1 MIKLETFT
9 INDIPVMINWN
20 FSADELFQFGGDAF
34 THPLTEE
41 QIINFM
47 KTENSMFFK
56 VIDTEEDVVIGV
68 GEIVLMEDNIAKL
81 ARIVIGERNSRGKG
95 YGQRMMTTFV
105 EYAREQLGR
114 EKVILNVF
122 EWNIGA
128 IKCYEKIGFTF
139 VDVPPRSF
147 KLPNGEL
154 WYSKQMEFT
163 AIL

>member
-9 INDIPVMINWN
+9 TNDTPVMINWN

-34 THPLTEE
+34 THPLQEE
-41 QIINFM
+41 QIVDFL

-56 VIDTEEDVVIGV
+56 AIDTESDVVIGV

-81 ARIVIGERNSRGKG
+81 ARIVIGDRNSRGKG
-95 YGQRMMTTFV
+95 YGQRMMTVFV
-105 EYAREQLGR
+105 QYATEILKR

-128 IKCYEKIGFTF
+128 IKCYKKIGFTF
-139 VDVPPRSF
+139 VNTPPRSF
-147 KLPNGEL
+147 ELPNGEI
-154 WYSKQMEFT
+154 WYSKQMDYTRE
-163 AIL
+163 